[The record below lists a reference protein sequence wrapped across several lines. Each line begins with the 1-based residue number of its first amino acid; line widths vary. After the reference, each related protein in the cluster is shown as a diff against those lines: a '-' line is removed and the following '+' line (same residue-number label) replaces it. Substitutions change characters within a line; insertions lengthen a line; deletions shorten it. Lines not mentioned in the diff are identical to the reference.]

1 MPRMH
6 TAEIDRFVHAVDASG
21 GNLECPTIQQ
31 EFYPIDLDYDTV
43 VDQSFDPFSRSY
55 FEQQVELYREISSR
69 DLDQSSGELH
79 DDDLR
84 PLLDAPNPTGISDVA
99 ILADSMRALTT
110 MLSLSNLKSSPRIL
124 DLGAG
129 HGLSSEIYAY
139 AGCNVHA
146 IDIDPALGELSRRRS
161 SAHNLNITRDEM
173 NFDDL
178 SRVSDS
184 VYDAAF
190 FFQSF
195 HHCLR
200 PWDLIGQLKSK
211 MAAAGIIGFVGEPV
225 QKNWWNN
232 WGIRLDPESIYVA
245 RKRGWFE
252 NGWSHNFIRQCFERN
267 GLTLAFF
274 TGGLGGGEI
283 GIAACCSETLE
294 GVRAKARAMGLSEI
308 YRVGTLS
315 IPDERFLSKSGEPTT
330 LIDRPAFGKVSD
342 RKGALI
348 YGPYVDLEPGFYE
361 VSVIAQR
368 GARRSTLRLDRL
380 TIDIRS
386 EGVSLPLCKRRYFG
400 NFAVPKIIYR
410 QFEVKMLARRT
421 EVRVFASGGNLTAT
435 LPVIRKIR

>member
-21 GNLECPTIQQ
+21 GNLGCPTIQQ

-43 VDQSFDPFSRSY
+43 VDQSFDPFSGSY
-55 FEQQVELYREISSR
+55 FEQQVELYRGISSR

-110 MLSLSNLKSSPRIL
+110 MLSVSNLKSSPRIL

-178 SRVSDS
+178 SRLSRVSDS
-184 VYDAAF
+184 AYDAAF

-267 GLTLAFF
+267 GLTLVFF

-294 GVRAKARAMGLSEI
+294 GVRAQARAMGLSEI

-315 IPDERFLSKSGEPTT
+315 IPDESFYQS
-330 LIDRPAFGKVSD
+330 
-342 RKGALI
+342 
-348 YGPYVDLEPGFYE
+348 LENP
-361 VSVIAQR
+361 Q
-368 GARRSTLRLDRL
+368 L
-380 TIDIRS
+380 
-386 EGVSLPLCKRRYFG
+386 
-400 NFAVPKIIYR
+400 
-410 QFEVKMLARRT
+410 
-421 EVRVFASGGNLTAT
+421 
-435 LPVIRKIR
+435 